1 MNETTPSTAI
11 NSVMKKSSMDRKT
24 FWIGIL
30 SLTATV
36 LLMGNYFAPQTAQA
50 TMSIKDRDFS
60 MCTARS
66 QTGGDS
72 LFVLDNRS
80 GKVAVYFFD
89 PSGRV
94 VRPRGSGDM
103 SKLFAGQ

>member
-1 MNETTPSTAI
+1 
-11 NSVMKKSSMDRKT
+11 MKYSNNPSMDKKT

-36 LLMGNYFAPQTAQA
+36 LMLGNYFAPQPAMA

-60 MCTARS
+60 MVTAHS

-80 GKVAVYFFD
+80 GKVAVYFYD
-89 PSGRV
+89 PSSKV

-103 SKLFAGQ
+103 SKMFAQ